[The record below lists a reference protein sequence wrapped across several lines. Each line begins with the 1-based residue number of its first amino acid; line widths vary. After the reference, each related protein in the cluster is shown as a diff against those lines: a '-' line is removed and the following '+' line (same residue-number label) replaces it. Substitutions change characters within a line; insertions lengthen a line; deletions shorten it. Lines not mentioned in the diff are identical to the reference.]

1 MLDNQRIKEAEA
13 NMRQFIADDLIKK
26 SSFDQKIFAI
36 YVKNSDESLKVA
48 HDLHDSKGSD
58 LWIIVCSYY
67 SMFYIANA
75 ALYKEGYKIG
85 EKIAHKVTNE
95 ALIVLLRKKINKAM
109 LDEFAEL
116 QESALELV
124 EAKTSQLIESF
135 ENERGKRSR
144 FQYEMA
150 EEIKSSAA
158 NTSLQRAKEFAIK
171 IKKLLGDAYAKR

>member
-1 MLDNQRIKEAEA
+1 MLDDQRIKEAEA
-13 NMRQFIADDLIKK
+13 NLRQFMAEDLIRK
-26 SSFDQKIFAI
+26 SSFDQKIFAT

-48 HDLHDSKGSD
+48 EDLHNSGGSD

-95 ALIVLLRKKINKAM
+95 ALIVLLRRRISKAM

-116 QESALELV
+116 QENALELV
-124 EAKTSQLIESF
+124 EAKTSQLIDSF
-135 ENERGKRSR
+135 EKERRKRSR

-150 EEIKSSAA
+150 EEIKSSTA
-158 NTSLQRAKEFAIK
+158 NTSLQRAKEFAIEM
-171 IKKLLGDAYAKR
+171 KKMLG